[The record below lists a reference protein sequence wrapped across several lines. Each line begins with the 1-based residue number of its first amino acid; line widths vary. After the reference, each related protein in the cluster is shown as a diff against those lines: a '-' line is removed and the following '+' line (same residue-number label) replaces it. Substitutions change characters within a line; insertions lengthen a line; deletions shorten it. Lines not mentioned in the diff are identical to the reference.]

1 MAHQAASSS
10 SVCEMPISRALR
22 KCTSKHGWQR
32 LPTTWLKRMSSFV
45 FSSSAPAACTDRIRA
60 PNAFWDSATEL
71 AAVSFLK
78 TSAQQP
84 SPCAGELFVG
94 VFMESIFCDWMVE
107 FDFAISVGE
116 RKTCPAAPSMIL
128 PMTKQFAP
136 RCAKDC
142 SSISS
147 RSGAMAMS
155 NPPEVCASNRA
166 VPEIVHRAVERWQRI
181 GENFRAEPAWSEH
194 PPQMRE
200 EAKARDVRAGRR
212 ARFLHRVRRR
222 PVQRGHGNFSRRH
235 AGRIIAPNLAAKRQ
249 HTRAQR
255 LGEDQ
260 RVAGV
265 WFFQRGGHG
274 GIDHARDGK
283 TKFDFIILDAVSA
296 DERDAGL
303 LENLHRAVEHLK
315 NNFARQIFGGE
326 RQQAQR
332 RARFA
337 AHRVDLRKAIRRADF
352 SEEPGIVHARRE
364 HVHRLH
370 EAKVVCN
377 PDRKS
382 TRLNSSHANI
392 SYA

>member
-1 MAHQAASSS
+1 MQQHFQ
-10 SVCEMPISRALR
+10 PLR
-22 KCTSKHGWQR
+22 RNGDEQSAGSLRVESQVHRR
-32 LPTTWLKRMSSFV
+32 LVHARRNVNRVADIF
-45 FSSSAPAACTDRIRA
+45 
-60 PNAFWDSATEL
+60 
-71 AAVSFLK
+71 AVPL
-78 TSAQQP
+78 
-84 SPCAGELFVG
+84 
-94 VFMESIFCDWMVE
+94 
-107 FDFAISVGE
+107 
-116 RKTCPAAPSMIL
+116 
-128 PMTKQFAP
+128 
-136 RCAKDC
+136 
-142 SSISS
+142 
-147 RSGAMAMS
+147 
-155 NPPEVCASNRA
+155 NRA
-166 VPEIVHRAVERWQRI
+166 WNHALPESVHRAVERWQRI

-260 RVAGV
+260 RVAGI
-265 WFFQRGGHG
+265 WFFQRVGHG

-315 NNFARQIFGGE
+315 NNFARQFFGGK
-326 RQQAQR
+326 RQHAQR

-337 AHRVDLRKAIRRADF
+337 AHRVDVRKAIRRADF

-377 PDRKS
+377 PVNR
-382 TRLNSSHANI
+382 RVIGGGQPGNHRGIFHRWQPAQHRVQI
-392 SYA
+392 SGRDLRGAAGVAHELRQFYL